1 MLKDTKATIAVEL
14 AEESQSPEIKPAGGA
29 TFLGATPIDLNSLRL
44 TQDYADAFGAKK
56 LITNVPIAKT
66 RKDQFIRVHR
76 DEDRQLSVMVLEIK
90 GRVDGSY
97 YLLKPAVWGVLPGL
111 ERPVVLR
118 LAVDRSGGVFLIPVP
133 LPGPDGKRNPWG
145 ESLAQA
151 MPAAEK
157 NWCRISANMGTGSY
171 DVLVATG
178 LIEEPKWPTETFAE
192 LVGIAFR
199 GAIIEDAEHIVIR
212 QLLGLA

>member
-1 MLKDTKATIAVEL
+1 MFKDTNATSAAEL
-14 AEESQSPEIKPAGGA
+14 VGGPQGPETVPVAPPAGGSA
-29 TFLGATPIDLNSLRL
+29 LLDLNGLRL
-44 TQDYADAFGAKK
+44 TQDYADTFGAKK
-56 LITNVPIAKT
+56 FITNVPIAKT
-66 RKDQFIRVHR
+66 RKDQFIRVHA
-76 DEDRQLSVMVLEIK
+76 DEGHQLSAMVLELK
-90 GRVDGSY
+90 GQAGGGY

-118 LAVDRSGGVFLIPVP
+118 QSVDRSGGVFLIPVP
-133 LPGPDGKRNPWG
+133 LPGPDGRRNPWG
-145 ESLAQA
+145 DSLAQA
-151 MPAAEK
+151 MPVAEK

-178 LIEEPKWPTETFAE
+178 LAEEPKWPAATFPE
-192 LVGIAFR
+192 LVSIAFR

>member
-1 MLKDTKATIAVEL
+1 M
-14 AEESQSPEIKPAGGA
+14 
-29 TFLGATPIDLNSLRL
+29 PITR
-44 TQDYADAFGAKK
+44 
-56 LITNVPIAKT
+56 T
-66 RKDQFIRVHR
+66 RKDQFIRVHPG
-76 DEDRQLSVMVLEIK
+76 EDHQLSVMVLEIK
-90 GRVDGSY
+90 GRVDGSC

-133 LPGPDGKRNPWG
+133 LPGHDGRRNPWG

-151 MPAAEK
+151 MPVAEK
-157 NWCRISANMGTGSY
+157 KWCRISANMGTGSY
-171 DVLVATG
+171 DILVATG
-178 LIEEPKWPTETFAE
+178 LVEEPKWPAATFPE
-192 LVGIAFR
+192 LVSIAFR